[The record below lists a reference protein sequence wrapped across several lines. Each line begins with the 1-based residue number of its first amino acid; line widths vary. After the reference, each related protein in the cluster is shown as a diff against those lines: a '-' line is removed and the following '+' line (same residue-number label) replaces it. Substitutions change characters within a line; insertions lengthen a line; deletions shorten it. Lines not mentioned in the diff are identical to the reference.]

1 MVLQKPANFSAAVE
15 IAELKEAV
23 SATEPHIAAITEIIS
38 RYYYQ
43 ITKVALQQLF
53 PIQIILTFPTF
64 KMPPNL
70 YSNATDLKLGSSTF
84 LFLLFLSSSP
94 FGKYLQTLSVN
105 NLFQLM
111 RDMTAQSGPKE
122 QSQSDTRYSTACTTR
137 AP

>member
-43 ITKVALQQLF
+43 ITKVALQHLF
-53 PIQIILTFPTF
+53 PIQILLTFPTF

-94 FGKYLQTLSVN
+94 FGKYLQTLSAYERHDRPVWP
-105 NLFQLM
+105 Q
-111 RDMTAQSGPKE
+111 RTKSE
-122 QSQSDTRYSTACTTR
+122 
-137 AP
+137 